1 MISQIT
7 DRISPCL
14 AKQGSY
20 PRVHVEMM
28 SHFFVMLF
36 NPVEKKSSVCSPMVL
51 PFSSRSNSDLA
62 LQLSLSLGL
71 CS

>member
-7 DRISPCL
+7 DRISLCL

-28 SHFFVMLF
+28 SHFFVMPF
-36 NPVEKKSSVCSPMVL
+36 TPIEKKFFRLFPMAL